1 METSVKRKW
10 SIAEKVQL
18 KIEYIDKRMS
28 ISDIAKLHK
37 RSISSVKAKIRDL
50 DLYRKYIVKG
60 DDVAPREP
68 RFYSTMWSIA
78 ETTSLI
84 KEVEKGMSLGQI
96 AELHHR
102 SEQSIAHKLRSI
114 AKDGVWHLP
123 SQLMYDM
130 ETLSKTANGNS
141 QNSPT
146 IASFATEEGKLKALH
161 ERRDKV
167 FALMQESVEGWI
179 SHQREYNNL
188 SMHIERLE
196 VSLGIKKVECDYQA
210 NYLPP
215 LYQASF
221 DQLNYR
227 F

>member
-10 SIAEKVQL
+10 SIAEKGQL
-18 KIEYIDKRMS
+18 KIEYIDKRMPM
-28 ISDIAKLHK
+28 SDIAKLHK

-60 DDVAPREP
+60 DNVAPREP

-96 AELHHR
+96 ADLHKR
-102 SEQSIAHKLRSI
+102 PEKDITKKLRQIS
-114 AKDGVWHLP
+114 KDGVWHLP
-123 SQLMYDM
+123 SQMLYDM

-146 IASFATEEGKLKALH
+146 IASFATEEGKLKALQ

-167 FALMQESVEGWI
+167 FALMQESVDGWI

-196 VSLGIKKVECDYQA
+196 VSLGIKKTEYDYQA
-210 NYLPP
+210 DSLPMQ
-215 LYQASF
+215 YQSAF
-221 DQLNYR
+221 NNMNYR

>member
-1 METSVKRKW
+1 MEQIKRKW
-10 SIAEKVQL
+10 SAAEKGQL
-18 KIEYIDKRMS
+18 KIEYVDKRMPM
-28 ISDIAKLHK
+28 SDIAKLHK
-37 RSISSVKAKIRDL
+37 RSIPSVKTKIRDL
-50 DLYRKYIVKG
+50 NLFQKYIG

-96 AELHHR
+96 ADLHKR
-102 SEQSIAHKLRSI
+102 PEKDITKKLRQIS
-114 AKDGVWHLP
+114 KDGVWQLP
-123 SQLMYDM
+123 SQMLYDM

-146 IASFATEEGKLKALH
+146 IASFATEEGKLKVLQ

-196 VSLGIKKVECDYQA
+196 VSLGIKKV
-210 NYLPP
+210 
-215 LYQASF
+215 
-221 DQLNYR
+221 
-227 F
+227 